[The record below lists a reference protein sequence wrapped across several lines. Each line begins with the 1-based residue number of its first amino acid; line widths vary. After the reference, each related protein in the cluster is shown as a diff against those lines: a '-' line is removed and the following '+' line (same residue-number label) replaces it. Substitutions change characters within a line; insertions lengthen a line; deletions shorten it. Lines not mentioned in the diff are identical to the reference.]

1 MLTCNLYISCFETSV
16 EVDNPFLVSFSF
28 LLLTDKRVLLLFLI
42 IVSILGKIENFIPGL
57 RRKLDDLPRLFK
69 FDKGKE

>member
-16 EVDNPFLVSFSF
+16 EVDNPFLVSLF

-57 RRKLDDLPRLFK
+57 RKKLDDLPRLFK